1 MKQLKRDD
9 SSKYASS
16 SVSKS
21 KQPNQKVYGISN
33 RHFSKDIQ
41 MTKKHTKRCS
51 MSLII
56 RERQTKTT
64 IRCHLTS
71 EWLLSKNLLTRNAGE
86 GVEKRESLCS
96 VNGNVNWYNHYG
108 ELYGGSLKTNRTT
121 YCMTQQS
128 HFWAYNWKKKT

>member
-1 MKQLKRDD
+1 MKQKDNSQNRRKYLQMKQLKRDD

-56 RERQTKTT
+56 REREDYNKMSPH
-64 IRCHLTS
+64 IRMVIIKKSTNKEC
-71 EWLLSKNLLTRNAGE
+71 WRGCGE
-86 GVEKRESLCS
+86 KGILVQC
-96 VNGNVNWYNHYG
+96 
-108 ELYGGSLKTNRTT
+108 
-121 YCMTQQS
+121 
-128 HFWAYNWKKKT
+128 

>member
-1 MKQLKRDD
+1 
-9 SSKYASS
+9 
-16 SVSKS
+16 
-21 KQPNQKVYGISN
+21 
-33 RHFSKDIQ
+33 

-128 HFWAYNWKKKT
+128 HFWAYNWKKTITQKDTCMSVFTATLLTTARTWKKSKCSSTEEWIKKI